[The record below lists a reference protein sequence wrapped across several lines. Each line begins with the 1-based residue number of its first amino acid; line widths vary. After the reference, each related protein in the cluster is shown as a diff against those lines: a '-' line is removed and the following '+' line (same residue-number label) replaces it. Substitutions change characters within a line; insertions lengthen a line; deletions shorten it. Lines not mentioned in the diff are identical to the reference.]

1 MHVPPVAL
9 SLAVTTDGRIVRADD
24 ALVALLGV
32 PIADLIGRRL
42 ASLAHEL
49 TDAADIVAAI
59 AAGAEGRAGQ
69 AGAALRTAVGDQRHV
84 QLVTTR
90 SGRDEITV
98 IVIDETERV
107 LAERD
112 LAHSQRR
119 WLSLVRNAADIVF
132 TTAPD
137 GALTSVTSALPHRL
151 GWAVE
156 DVIGRRGLGFV
167 HRDDRPAADAAWLA
181 VSSRHSTQERL
192 DARLVHADGTESW
205 ARIVVSDLRDD
216 PDVQSI
222 VGNVTDI
229 TEQKLA
235 EAHRRHEE
243 LRFRTRFEQSLLPQS
258 MQAVDGTFEAVNDA
272 FCQLLG
278 WSKEDLIGHDGM
290 HIVHPDDTGPATP
303 AVKIMMD
310 RQIDWLQ
317 ADRLLQDPAGHPIPV
332 RVDVTM
338 MRDPDGVPTGC
349 AAVVQDLRPLRESE
363 RARLELQQFFD
374 ALAER
379 SRDFTTVH
387 DVAGRTIYASP
398 VGRKMFGPVY
408 DQPVEVQANVVHPDD
423 RETTRAAWAHV
434 HEHSDSHTW
443 RFRVR
448 DAEGEW
454 IWVEQT
460 STNLLDTDVK
470 GIVSTIHD
478 VSSEVAVEQ
487 ALRTSEARYR
497 AMAEIAEEGI
507 VVISPEGRIT
517 YANARFATIL
527 GLAHDSIAGLEVWSQ
542 LEGGARATVIDRVS
556 TRDERGAERYELSY
570 RHPDGEW
577 RTLWVAAS
585 PMPQIDGVSHGSLAM
600 ITDITEI
607 RRSADELRHAAQ
619 HDHLTGLPNRTTLM
633 RHLDELTFPGA
644 EGTAVLFV
652 DLDHFKDVNDGRGHT
667 AGDMVLIEVAQRL
680 TAAVEPDDLVARFG
694 GDEFVVVLHDVDEHR
709 ARHVASVMLA
719 ALSRTYGGPHQG
731 IRMGA
736 TIGIALSPATSG
748 EHLLRYADTAMYA
761 AKAGGRGR
769 IRVFDQALA
778 AVAEERYVLGAELAA
793 ALATDALEMHY
804 QPVVD
809 VATGEVMGVEA
820 LARWNHPTR
829 GIIAPERF
837 VALAELNASTG
848 DLDRWVIRR
857 SLRDIGELKADLT
870 MPDDAYVSI
879 NLSGQSLSDESLDG
893 YIVDC
898 VEEVGLDPA
907 VVMIEITESAIM
919 IDKDVAIAVLQ
930 RLRDRGFAIAIDD
943 FGTGYSSMVYLR
955 DLPITVLKIDR
966 GFISGIPDDA
976 HSLAIVTSL
985 IDIAQ
990 SLDLT
995 VVAEGVETQAHLDAL
1010 RARGCGLAQGWWW
1023 SPALSVTQ
1031 LRSSKILTDRFP
1043 GQDVAPEAR

>member
-9 SLAVTTDGRIVRADD
+9 SLAVTVDGLVVRADD
-24 ALVALLGV
+24 AVATLLAV
-32 PIADLIGRRL
+32 PTEELLTRRL
-42 ASLAHEL
+42 ASFGHQL
-49 TDAADIVAAI
+49 TDAADIIDAI
-59 AAGAEGRAGQ
+59 AAGADGSAGHARVMLRA
-69 AGAALRTAVGDQRHV
+69 AGGGERHV
-84 QLVTTR
+84 QLVTTS
-90 SGRDEITV
+90 SGDLVTV
-98 IVIDETERV
+98 VVIDETERV
-107 LAERD
+107 LAERE

-137 GALTSVTSALPHRL
+137 GKLTSVTSALPHRL

-156 DVIGRRGLGFV
+156 DVVGRRGLSFV
-167 HRDDRPAADAAWLA
+167 HPDDRPAADAAWA
-181 VSSRHSTQERL
+181 TVSLRRSAQESL

-216 PDVQSI
+216 PDVGSI

-243 LRFRTRFEQSLLPQS
+243 VRFRTRFEQSLLPQS
-258 MQAVDGTFEAVNDA
+258 MQAVDGTFDAVNDA

-278 WSKEDLIGHDGM
+278 RPKEDLLGKTDQD
-290 HIVHPDDTGPATP
+290 IVHPDDKGPTTP
-303 AVKIMMD
+303 AVQTMID
-310 RQIDWLQ
+310 RQVDWLQ
-317 ADRLLQDPAGHPIPV
+317 ADRLLRDDAGDPIPV

-349 AAVVQDLRPLRESE
+349 AAVLQDLRPLHESE

-387 DVAGRTIYASP
+387 NASGQTIYASP
-398 VGRKMFGPVY
+398 VGRTMFGPVY
-408 DQPVEVQANVVHPDD
+408 DQPVEVQVNAVHPDD
-423 RETTRAAWAHV
+423 RAATVAAWAHV
-434 HEHSDSHTW
+434 QSHTESHTW
-443 RFRVR
+443 RYRVR
-448 DAEGEW
+448 DADEAW

-460 STNLLDTDVK
+460 STNMLDTQVG
-470 GIVSTIHD
+470 GIVTTVRD

-517 YANARFATIL
+517 YANARFAAIL
-527 GLAHDSIAGLEVWSQ
+527 GRSHESVLGLEVWSQ
-542 LEGGARATVIDRVS
+542 LEGGARATVVDRVN
-556 TRDERGAERYELSY
+556 TRSKRGAERYELPF
-570 RHPDGEW
+570 RRPDGTW

-585 PMPQIDGVSHGSLAM
+585 PMPEIDGVSQGSLAM

-633 RHLDELTFPGA
+633 QRLHDLEEPELA
-644 EGTAVLFV
+644 GTAVLFV

-667 AGDMVLIEVAQRL
+667 AGDMVLTEVAQRL
-680 TAAVEPDDLVARFG
+680 IAAVGPDDLVARFG
-694 GDEFVVVLHDVDEHR
+694 GDEFVVVLHGVDEQQ
-709 ARHVASVMLA
+709 ARQLASQMLIS
-719 ALSRTYGGPHQG
+719 LSRTYGVAHQG

-736 TIGIALSPATSG
+736 TIGIALSPAESG
-748 EHLLRYADTAMYA
+748 EDLLRFADTAMYA

-778 AVAEERYVLGAELAA
+778 AVSEERYVLGAELAT

-809 VATGEVMGVEA
+809 VSTGEVMGVEA

-829 GIIAPERF
+829 GVIAPERF
-837 VALAELNASTG
+837 VALAELNATTG
-848 DLDRWVIRR
+848 VLDRWVIKR
-857 SLRDIGELKADLT
+857 SLRDVGELKADLT

-879 NLSGQSLSDESLDG
+879 NLSGQSLSDESLDA

-898 VEEVGLDPA
+898 VEEVGLDPS
-907 VVMIEITESAIM
+907 VVMLEITESAIM
-919 IDKDVAIAVLQ
+919 IDKDVAITVLQ

-966 GFISGIPDDA
+966 GFISGIPEDA

-1023 SPALSVTQ
+1023 SPALSVPQ
-1031 LRSSKILTDRFP
+1031 LRSSKILTDRFA
-1043 GQDVAPEAR
+1043 GQEVAPDAR